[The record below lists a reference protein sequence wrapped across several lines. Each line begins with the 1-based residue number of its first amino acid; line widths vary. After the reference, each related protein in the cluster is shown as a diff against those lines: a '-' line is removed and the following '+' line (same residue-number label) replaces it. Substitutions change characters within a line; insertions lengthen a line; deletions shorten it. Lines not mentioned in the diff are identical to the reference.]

1 MKSRAELNAIADE
14 DILFKERLAIADEL
28 IMTSKALGELHKL
41 LSRCTANDER
51 ENVQR
56 LIDEGSDDLRKL
68 GERLLFVAGAPTA
81 TGNA

>member
-1 MKSRAELNAIADE
+1 MKSRAELNAIAAE
-14 DILFKERLAIADEL
+14 DMLFKERLAIADEL
-28 IMTSKALGELHKL
+28 ITTSKALGELQKL

-51 ENVQR
+51 EHVQK
-56 LIDEGSDDLRKL
+56 LIDEGAEDLRKL